1 MKALFPS
8 REGRFS
14 FRWIRK
20 ILAIRRR
27 ACVPLRRGISGSYID
42 DQSLMPRYGSRA
54 LGRKGREGQ
63 NLSTF
68 VWVLIHPWRWLAW
81 ASVVEK
87 PLSVS
92 PIVGLQSCRATS
104 STHRAPPFCRNPPPA
119 SPSPL
124 GVSPIHYIYGVSR
137 CRSAALLPRK
147 RNDNQ
152 WTIRPQRPISAAVR

>member
-1 MKALFPS
+1 MKALFPL
-8 REGRFS
+8 REGCFS

-27 ACVPLRRGISGSYID
+27 ACVSLRRGISGGYID
-42 DQSLMPRYGSRA
+42 DQSLMPRYGGRA
-54 LGRKGREGQ
+54 LSGKGREGQ

-81 ASVVEK
+81 ASAIEK
-87 PLSVS
+87 PPS
-92 PIVGLQSCRATS
+92 VGLIKRLQSS
-104 STHRAPPFCRNPPPA
+104 SPPPIEHHPFGR
-119 SPSPL
+119 SPPL
-124 GVSPIHYIYGVSR
+124 ANPLPSVRLRYIIYRESR
-137 CRSAALLPRK
+137 SRSAALLPHK

>member
-14 FRWIRK
+14 FRWIRR

-27 ACVPLRRGISGSYID
+27 ACVSLRRGISGSYID

-81 ASVVEK
+81 ASVIEK
-87 PLSVS
+87 PPSVGLIKWLQSSSPLPSSTTLSVGVLHWRILCLRCVSDTLYIGRAEAEARPCS
-92 PIVGLQSCRATS
+92 PQA
-104 STHRAPPFCRNPPPA
+104 
-119 SPSPL
+119 
-124 GVSPIHYIYGVSR
+124 
-137 CRSAALLPRK
+137 K
-147 RNDNQ
+147 R
-152 WTIRPQRPISAAVR
+152 

>member
-1 MKALFPS
+1 MKALFSS

-27 ACVPLRRGISGSYID
+27 ACVSLRRGISGSYID
-42 DQSLMPRYGSRA
+42 DHPLMPRYGSRA
-54 LGRKGREGQ
+54 LGRKGGEGQ

-81 ASVVEK
+81 ASMIEK

-92 PIVGLQSCRATS
+92 PIVGLQSDFL
-104 STHRAPPFCRNPPPA
+104 HP
-119 SPSPL
+119 
-124 GVSPIHYIYGVSR
+124 
-137 CRSAALLPRK
+137 
-147 RNDNQ
+147 
-152 WTIRPQRPISAAVR
+152 

>member
-1 MKALFPS
+1 MKAPFPS

-14 FRWIRK
+14 FRRIRK

-27 ACVPLRRGISGSYID
+27 ACVSLRRGISGGYID
-42 DQSLMPRYGSRA
+42 DQSLMPRYGSRV
-54 LGRKGREGQ
+54 LGGKGREGQ

-68 VWVLIHPWRWLAW
+68 VWVLIHLWRWLAW
-81 ASVVEK
+81 ASVIE
-87 PLSVS
+87 
-92 PIVGLQSCRATS
+92 R
-104 STHRAPPFCRNPPPA
+104 PPFCESYCRAAERLPPPIEHHL
-119 SPSPL
+119 SVGTLRRRVLRPL
-124 GVSPIHYIYGVSR
+124 GVSPIHYIYREGR